1 MRGPIAPPPHHGH
14 RIVENVEWVSPKRV
28 DLLANVRKICMSF
41 PEVTERLS
49 HGSPTGSCGTSR
61 PSSSLME
68 DGHHYNH
75 FPHLWCA
82 APPGVQGELVEA
94 EPDRFFKPPYVGGR
108 GWLGVRLDVDIDW
121 DEMAQILED
130 AYRVIAPKK
139 LIAELDTPR

>member
-1 MRGPIAPPPHHGH
+1 MCKA
-14 RIVENVEWVSPKRV
+14 
-28 DLLANVRKICMSF
+28 
-41 PEVTERLS
+41 
-49 HGSPTGSCGTSR
+49 
-61 PSSSLME
+61 
-68 DGHHYNH
+68 
-75 FPHLWCA
+75 
-82 APPGVQGELVEA
+82 ELVEA